1 MEWKPMEVNPEMLNK
16 VLAKL
21 GVRDS
26 WRFVDVLGL
35 EDESLSAVPR
45 PSKAMML
52 LFPLT
57 QQHEAFRKKQAAE
70 IAGDYKENPNVY
82 FIKQTVVNSCGTVGL
97 LHAAANNKGAL
108 EFEDASV
115 LKKFLD
121 ETASMSP
128 EERAKQLEGNKEI
141 HAAHDEVAAE
151 GQCRADQGKVNF
163 HFITFVNV
171 DGQLYELDGKLEHP
185 VNHGT
190 TTEAAFV
197 MDSAKICR
205 QFVEREKDEMRF
217 SAVAL
222 CKA

>member
-1 MEWKPMEVNPEMLNK
+1 M
-16 VLAKL
+16 
-21 GVRDS
+21 RI
-26 WRFVDVLGL
+26 F
-35 EDESLSAVPR
+35 ES
-45 PSKAMML
+45 PSE
-52 LFPLT
+52 
-57 QQHEAFRKKQAAE
+57 HEAFRKKQAAE

-121 ETASMSP
+121 ETASVSP
-128 EERAKQLEGNKEI
+128 EERAKQLEGNK
-141 HAAHDEVAAE
+141 
-151 GQCRADQGKVNF
+151 ADQGKVNF